1 MGPSP
6 STFLRGLIRWFR
18 AKAAQLGFR
27 CRRRAH
33 FPYRLL
39 ELRRHLTHN
48 RLEEIHE
55 GYRERSR
62 MAGDARALPDIFLPG
77 GRLRLELLTD
87 PAAQALAEAMRL
99 ARETHWDSLRS
110 PHIFMGLLAVPDA
123 GIHDWAGRLGVELP
137 QLLSQFQEY
146 FHQQNVCP
154 EVLKLHRE
162 FFSDNV
168 IRLLRDA
175 QVRSR
180 KNGRRKMSS
189 MDLLISLLSAPRSIV
204 AECFERTGMTAERL
218 TQMAVMAEQSGS
230 GN

>member
-6 STFLRGLIRWFR
+6 STLLRGLIRWFKD
-18 AKAAQLGFR
+18 KAARLGFGS
-27 CRRRAH
+27 RRRPH
-33 FPYRLL
+33 FPYWLL
-39 ELRRHLTHN
+39 ELRRPLTHN
-48 RLEEIHE
+48 RLEE
-55 GYRERSR
+55 RSDALRQRSR
-62 MAGDARALPDIFLPG
+62 MAPDASALPDIFQPG
-77 GRLRLELLTD
+77 GRMRLELLTD

-123 GIHDWAGRLGVELP
+123 GIRDWASRLGVELS
-137 QLLSQFQEY
+137 QLLTQFQEY
-146 FHQQNVCP
+146 FHQQDVRP

-180 KNGRRKMSS
+180 KNGRRKISS
-189 MDLLISLLSAPRSIV
+189 MDVLISLLSAPRSIV

-230 GN
+230 GK

>member
-1 MGPSP
+1 
-6 STFLRGLIRWFR
+6 
-18 AKAAQLGFR
+18 
-27 CRRRAH
+27 
-33 FPYRLL
+33 
-39 ELRRHLTHN
+39 
-48 RLEEIHE
+48 
-55 GYRERSR
+55 
-62 MAGDARALPDIFLPG
+62 MAGDAAALPDIFLPG

-123 GIHDWAGRLGVELP
+123 GIRDWASRLGVELP

-146 FHQQNVCP
+146 FHQQDVRP

-175 QVRSR
+175 QVRSL
-180 KNGRRKMSS
+180 KNGRRKISS
-189 MDLLISLLSAPRSIV
+189 MDVLISLLSAPRSIV

>member
-1 MGPSP
+1 MGLSP
-6 STFLRGLIRWFR
+6 SSLLWGLIRWFR
-18 AKAAQLGFR
+18 AKAVRLGFR
-27 CRRRAH
+27 SRRRRD

-39 ELRRHLTHN
+39 ELKRHLTHN
-48 RLEEIHE
+48 RLEE
-55 GYRERSR
+55 RSDALRQRSR
-62 MAGDARALPDIFLPG
+62 MAGDARALADIFLPG

-123 GIHDWAGRLGVELP
+123 GIRDWANRLGVELG

-146 FHQQNVCP
+146 FHQQDAGP

-180 KNGRRKMSS
+180 KNGRRKISS
-189 MDLLISLLSAPRSIV
+189 MDVLISLLSAPRSIV

-218 TQMAVMAEQSGS
+218 TQMAVMAEQSG

>member
-1 MGPSP
+1 MAPDPS
-6 STFLRGLIRWFR
+6 
-18 AKAAQLGFR
+18 
-27 CRRRAH
+27 
-33 FPYRLL
+33 
-39 ELRRHLTHN
+39 
-48 RLEEIHE
+48 
-55 GYRERSR
+55 
-62 MAGDARALPDIFLPG
+62 ALPDIFQPG

-123 GIHDWAGRLGVELP
+123 GIRDWASRLGVELP

-146 FHQQNVCP
+146 FHQQAVRP

-180 KNGRRKMSS
+180 KNSRRKISS
-189 MDLLISLLSAPRSIV
+189 MDVLISLLSAPRSIV

>member
-1 MGPSP
+1 MAPSP
-6 STFLRGLIRWFR
+6 STLLRGLFRWFR
-18 AKAAQLGFR
+18 AKAARFGFR
-27 CRRRAH
+27 SRRRPD

-39 ELRRHLTHN
+39 ELRRPLTHN
-48 RLEEIHE
+48 RLEERSDAL
-55 GYRERSR
+55 RERSR

-87 PAAQALAEAMRL
+87 AAAQAVAEAMRL

-123 GIHDWAGRLGVELP
+123 GIRDWANRLGVELP
-137 QLLSQFQEY
+137 QLLTQFQEY
-146 FHQQNVCP
+146 FHQQDARP

-180 KNGRRKMSS
+180 KNGRRKISS
-189 MDLLISLLSAPRSIV
+189 MDVLISLLSAPRSIV

-218 TQMAVMAEQSGS
+218 TQMAVMAEQSGGGS
-230 GN
+230 